1 MALAPE
7 LINLLRKIGQDPLSR
22 LPHDQEERLVRLGLI
37 RRWEGFLA
45 VTELGRAALNEAG
58 EGDSAD

>member
-7 LINLLRKIGQDPLSR
+7 LIHLLRKIGQNPLSR
-22 LPHDQEERLVRLGLI
+22 LPHEQEEKLIRLGLI
-37 RRWEGFLA
+37 RRWEDFLA
-45 VTELGRAALNEAG
+45 VTELGRAALKEAE